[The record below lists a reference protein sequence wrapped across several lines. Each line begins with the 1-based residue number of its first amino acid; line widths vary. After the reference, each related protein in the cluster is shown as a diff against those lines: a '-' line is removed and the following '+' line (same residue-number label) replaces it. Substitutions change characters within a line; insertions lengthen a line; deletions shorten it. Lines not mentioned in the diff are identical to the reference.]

1 MFMIERQSHEAK
13 EQSSELAE
21 EKRQTWKDVL
31 LGDGPRFELPFPK
44 RRNKARGRR
53 KPAPLNT
60 KGCDTRLLAL

>member
-1 MFMIERQSHEAK
+1 MFMIERQSHEGK

-44 RRNKARGRR
+44 RGNRR
-53 KPAPLNT
+53 TCKKLEAGENPHP
-60 KGCDTRLLAL
+60 